1 MARAKNTGP
10 AKILPEAE
18 ALKEALRVLGKGQ
31 VLALPTE
38 TVYGLA
44 ADATDGEAVARIY
57 EAKGRPSFNPL
68 IVHVASPEMAEELAE
83 FDEVSRHLAF
93 AFWPGP
99 LTLVLPARPGSPV
112 SSLATAGLPTVALRL
127 PRGFARDLIA
137 AFGRPIAAPSANSSG
152 RISPTTAQAV
162 AADLGSR
169 IPLIVDGGPTRVG
182 VESTILALDGRD
194 IRLLRPGGV
203 TVEDIRAAIGVAPSM
218 PEPSGVGAVV
228 APGQLASHYAPAA
241 PVRLNAASVK
251 PGEAL
256 LGFGPRRAR
265 GVRAAKAVR
274 NLSEKGD
281 LREAAK
287 NLFSHLAALDAERPQ
302 RIVVEPIPRHGLGLA
317 INDRLARAAAPRR

>member
-1 MARAKNTGP
+1 MGP
-10 AKILPEAE
+10 AKIVPEAE
-18 ALKEALRVLGKGQ
+18 ALKQAVRVLGKGQ
-31 VLALPTE
+31 PVAIPTE

-57 EAKGRPSFNPL
+57 ETKGRPAFNPL
-68 IVHVASPEMAEELAE
+68 IIHVASPEMAEELAH

-99 LTLVLPARPGSPV
+99 LTMVLPAKKGSPV
-112 SSLATAGLPTVALRL
+112 SALATAGLETVAIRL

-137 AFGRPIAAPSANSSG
+137 AFGKPIAAPSANSSG
-152 RISPTTAQAV
+152 RISPTTAEAV
-162 AADLGSR
+162 AADLGDR
-169 IPLIVDGGPTRVG
+169 IPLIVDGGPARVG
-182 VESTILALDGRD
+182 VESTILSLDGRD
-194 IRLLRPGGV
+194 IRLLRPGGL

-218 PEPSGVGAVV
+218 PGAPGGKVE

-241 PVRLNAASVK
+241 RMRLDAASVR

-265 GVRAAKAVR
+265 GVKAAKAVL
-274 NLSEKGD
+274 NLSQKGD

-287 NLFSHLAALDAERPQ
+287 NLFAHLAALDAERPD
-302 RIVVEPIPRHGLGLA
+302 RIVVEPVPEHGLGLA
-317 INDRLARAAAPRR
+317 INDRLRRAAAPRP